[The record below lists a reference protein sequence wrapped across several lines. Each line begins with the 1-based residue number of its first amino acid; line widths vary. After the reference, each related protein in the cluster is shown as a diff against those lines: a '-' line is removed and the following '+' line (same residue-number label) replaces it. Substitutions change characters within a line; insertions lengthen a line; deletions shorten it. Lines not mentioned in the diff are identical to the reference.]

1 VTKPYH
7 EMTPAE
13 RLATRIAKNREIDQ
27 RVQAA
32 PVQEKKRK
40 STSTAERTKAAA
52 SNALDKF
59 HEIRKSHGIDA
70 AAEYLV
76 NKRNQ

>member
-1 VTKPYH
+1 MTKPYH

-13 RLATRIAKNREIDQ
+13 RLATRIAKNREINE
-27 RVQAA
+27 RVQSMPA
-32 PVQEKKRK
+32 PEKKRK
-40 STSTAERTKAAA
+40 TTAAVDRTKAA

-59 HEIRKSHGIDA
+59 HEIRKSQGIDA

-76 NKRNQ
+76 SKRNQ

>member
-1 VTKPYH
+1 MTKPYH

-13 RLATRIAKNREIDQ
+13 RLATRIAKNREINE
-27 RVQAA
+27 RVQNTPA
-32 PVQEKKRK
+32 PEKKRK
-40 STSTAERTKAAA
+40 TSATVERTKAA

-59 HEIRKSHGIDA
+59 HEIRKSQGIDA

-76 NKRNQ
+76 SKRNQ

>member
-1 VTKPYH
+1 MTKPYH

-13 RLATRIAKNREIDQ
+13 RLATRIAKNKEINE
-27 RVQAA
+27 RVQSA
-32 PVQEKKRK
+32 PVPEKKRK
-40 STSTAERTKAAA
+40 TTAATERTKAA

-59 HEIRKSHGIDA
+59 HEIRKSQGIDA

-76 NKRNQ
+76 SKRNH